1 MFSVLQSNSSI
12 LPVSFTQTSKT
23 HSGSHWSSV
32 MNVVPRSHCVL
43 LFSVADLEDVWVY
56 SDTAQWWNRPSPPG
70 HGRSCRDPHTPAS
83 PLITWLFRHYVASSR
98 RVARSCVNSL
108 TRRADRRDLW
118 PVSRAVRDISVI
130 TGGVGPPSDPK
141 WPLIKFGLLYSRH
154 YRAAC
159 PLRYL
164 TLRRSRTPR
173 FACSGKRFVRSV
185 R

>member
-1 MFSVLQSNSSI
+1 MLVTLSWFIFFKV
-12 LPVSFTQTSKT
+12 T
-23 HSGSHWSSV
+23 HRYYQLHSPKALRIPLDL
-32 MNVVPRSHCVL
+32 NVVPRSHCVL

-56 SDTAQWWNRPSPPG
+56 SATSQRVRTRSVVPGRVVTHIRRRPLSLLDYFDTTSR
-70 HGRSCRDPHTPAS
+70 
-83 PLITWLFRHYVASSR
+83 R

-118 PVSRAVRDISVI
+118 PVWRAVRDISVI